1 MQEKSF
7 TRLTLALDIIK
18 KLDSGPAAGYHEL
31 GIIKHQIDVHD
42 VITLEPAAHSSLSC
56 STPGVPCDE
65 RNICLQALRLVQRHC
80 SVDKQ
85 LAIHI
90 DKRIP
95 VMGGLAGG
103 SANAATMLSMV
114 NSLWQLGLGR
124 SELAALGRQLG
135 MDVPFFFTGGTAFDS
150 ESTGVLRPLPNQ
162 LRFDFVL
169 LLSQPG
175 VSTAAAYG
183 GLDYHRVAQRCALT
197 AQLERGLALG
207 CMEDVLGALHNDF
220 ELSVFTTHPHLARLK
235 QALLEAGALG
245 AVMSGSGSTLV
256 GIARDAVDAQRI
268 AAALQGEPNLT
279 QVICCRTLCSV

>member
-31 GIIKHQIDVHD
+31 GIIKHQIDLCD
-42 VITLEPAAHSSLSC
+42 VITLESAAHSSLSC

-65 RNICLQALRLVQRHC
+65 SNICMKALRLVQRHC

-90 DKRIP
+90 QKRIP

-103 SANAATMLSMV
+103 SANAATTLMMV
-114 NSLWQLGLGR
+114 NRYWQLGLGTA
-124 SELAALGRQLG
+124 ELAALGRELG

-150 ESTGVLRPLPNQ
+150 ESTGVLRPLPNPVS
-162 LRFDFVL
+162 FDFVL

-183 GLDYHRVAQRCALT
+183 GIDYHRVAQRCALT
-197 AQLERGLALG
+197 SQLEQGLARG
-207 CMEDVLGALHNDF
+207 SREVVVGALHNDF
-220 ELSVFTTHPHLARLK
+220 ELSVFATHPHLERLK
-235 QALLEAGALG
+235 QSLLEAGALG

-256 GIARDAVDAQRI
+256 GIARDAADAARI
-268 AAALQGEPNLT
+268 ADAVQGQPNLT
-279 QVICCRTLCSV
+279 QALCCRTFCTV